1 MLELLKDFWF
11 TNWVNVLLIIVGG
24 SAIVLYVV
32 QERRRKT
39 EAASLLVLQ
48 IDELLDRIR
57 EISTYITDGQ
67 LNATAFYE
75 SLPLFEENYWKKYK
89 HFFVKNMDSASY
101 ASLNQLYNYAS
112 EIQEQQQLM
121 KN

>member
-11 TNWVNVLLIIVGG
+11 TNWVNVLLIMVGG

-57 EISTYITDGQ
+57 EVST
-67 LNATAFYE
+67 
-75 SLPLFEENYWKKYK
+75 
-89 HFFVKNMDSASY
+89 
-101 ASLNQLYNYAS
+101 
-112 EIQEQQQLM
+112 
-121 KN
+121 

>member
-1 MLELLKDFWF
+1 MLKLLKDFWF
-11 TNWVNVLLIIVGG
+11 ANWVNVLLIIVGG

-67 LNATAFYE
+67 LNATAFMNLCRYLKKIIGISISI
-75 SLPLFEENYWKKYK
+75 SL
-89 HFFVKNMDSASY
+89 
-101 ASLNQLYNYAS
+101 
-112 EIQEQQQLM
+112 
-121 KN
+121 

>member
-1 MLELLKDFWF
+1 MLKLLKDFWF
-11 TNWVNVLLIIVGG
+11 ANWVNVLLIIVGG

-57 EISTYITDGQ
+57 EIGR
-67 LNATAFYE
+67 
-75 SLPLFEENYWKKYK
+75 
-89 HFFVKNMDSASY
+89 ASCR
-101 ASLNQLYNYAS
+101 
-112 EIQEQQQLM
+112 ERV
-121 KN
+121 